1 LEVRHEG
8 HIRAGWGTASKGR
21 VAVVSAPVNAPVSVA
36 GGAPGG
42 APLLQMQRISKH
54 FGGLQ
59 ALKDVDLTLQAGELL
74 GIVGDNGAGKSTLI
88 KVLTGVYPPDGG
100 GIVLNGERVRIP
112 NRRASID
119 LGIDAVYQNL
129 ALVDYLTAPQNV
141 YLGNEIKRSVL
152 GIPVLDNAG
161 MRKKAAAILNDR
173 LGVALG
179 DIDQHTFNL
188 SGGQRQAVAIARALI
203 QEKVRILILDEPTAA
218 LGPEESR
225 RMLEVV
231 QRLKRKEM
239 GIIMISHQLEHV
251 FELADRIMVLRRG
264 RLAGVRSTAHTTRQ
278 EILGLIVGSIADYEA
293 DAGAAGAAVTP

>member
-1 LEVRHEG
+1 M
-8 HIRAGWGTASKGR
+8 
-21 VAVVSAPVNAPVSVA
+21 SAPVNAPVSVA
-36 GGAPGG
+36 ASATGDV
-42 APLLQMQRISKH
+42 PLLQMQGISKH

-59 ALKDVDLTLQAGELL
+59 ALKDVDLTLRAGELL

-88 KVLTGVYPPDGG
+88 KILTGVYPPDGG
-100 GIVLNGERVRIP
+100 GIVLNGEPVRIP
-112 NRRASID
+112 NRRVSID

-141 YLGNEIKRSVL
+141 NLGNEIKRSIL
-152 GIPVLDNAG
+152 GIPVLDNGG
-161 MRKKAAAILNDR
+161 MRKKAAAILRDR

-264 RLAGVRSTAHTTRQ
+264 RLAGVRSTAQTTRQ

-293 DAGAAGAAVTP
+293 DAGAAGVGASVAS